1 MHLRINLIFCFSVL
15 FFAFYFSG
23 FSQTKKQG
31 KVEIIQDQKVNV
43 LVDKHVAF
51 NESLK
56 RIQGYRIQIYFD
68 SGNNSKSK
76 ALSVKSEFSSKYPDI
91 GAYIM
96 FQEPNYKV
104 RVGDFR
110 NRIDATR
117 FLKKIYE
124 QFQNAFI
131 VLDEINLPV
140 IDYENPE

>member
-1 MHLRINLIFCFSVL
+1 MRLRFIFCFLVL
-15 FFAFYFSG
+15 FVSTIA
-23 FSQTKKQG
+23 FSQTKKPG
-31 KVEIIQDQKVNV
+31 KVEIIQDSKVNT
-43 LVDKHVAF
+43 LVDKHIAF
-51 NESLK
+51 NENLK
-56 RIQGYRIQIYFD
+56 GIQGYRIQIYFD

-76 ALSVKSEFSSKYPDI
+76 ALSIKSEFSSKYPEV
-91 GAYIM
+91 GSYVM

-131 VLDEINLPV
+131 VKDEINLPD
-140 IDYENPE
+140 IYTETPE

>member
-1 MHLRINLIFCFSVL
+1 MDFKIKLVICFSILILSVN
-15 FFAFYFSG
+15 G
-23 FSQTKKQG
+23 FSQVLKSG

-43 LVDKHVAF
+43 LVNKHIAF
-51 NESLK
+51 NENLK
-56 RIQGYRIQIYFD
+56 GIQGYRIQIYFD

-76 ALSVKSEFSSKYPDI
+76 ALSVKSEFTSKY
-91 GAYIM
+91 GEVGCYVM

-131 VLDEINLPV
+131 VKDEINLPEIEV
-140 IDYENPE
+140 EVSE

>member
-1 MHLRINLIFCFSVL
+1 MFLRLRFIFCFLVL
-15 FFAFYFSG
+15 FVSTIA
-23 FSQTKKQG
+23 FSQTKKPG
-31 KVEIIQDQKVNV
+31 KVEIIQDSKVNT
-43 LVDKHVAF
+43 LVDKHIAF
-51 NESLK
+51 NENLK
-56 RIQGYRIQIYFD
+56 GIQGYRIQIYFD

-76 ALSVKSEFSSKYPDI
+76 ALSIKSEFSSKYPEV
-91 GAYIM
+91 GSYVM

-131 VLDEINLPV
+131 VKDEINLPD
-140 IDYENPE
+140 IYTETPE